1 LITYAKGRQPTWD
14 RLENTL
20 ASLVCRIGSCDLAKQ
35 GALASR
41 LAKVAIDPS
50 LRLSW
55 AEPQIDLPGAD
66 RDAADLFELEQ
77 GLSDQIDVI
86 RRRRGFNE
94 AEAIEEYRG
103 ICRRRHL
110 AAKIDAE
117 EAALVAAALDV
128 EAAFATDEKQ
138 PDAFVMEGDDLGPA
152 PDMGVPGGPPSD
164 RVQPDESVSPSVRM
178 TVAVSPNEPIPSQA
192 LIVPGPAYMGGT
204 ES

>member
-1 LITYAKGRQPTWD
+1 VGRAAD
-14 RLENTL
+14 R
-20 ASLVCRIGSCDLAKQ
+20 
-35 GALASR
+35 
-41 LAKVAIDPS
+41 P
-50 LRLSW
+50 
-55 AEPQIDLPGAD
+55 PGAD

-77 GLSDQIDVI
+77 GLTDQIDVI

-117 EAALVAAALDV
+117 EAALVAAAPTSRPRSRPTRSSPTRSWRR
-128 EAAFATDEKQ
+128 ATTS
-138 PDAFVMEGDDLGPA
+138 
-152 PDMGVPGGPPSD
+152 GPPPTWACPAARRRTRRS
-164 RVQPDESVSPSVRM
+164 PTSPSPPSVRM
-178 TVAVSPNEPIPSQA
+178 VVASSPNEPIPSQA

>member
-1 LITYAKGRQPTWD
+1 
-14 RLENTL
+14 
-20 ASLVCRIGSCDLAKQ
+20 
-35 GALASR
+35 
-41 LAKVAIDPS
+41 
-50 LRLSW
+50 
-55 AEPQIDLPGAD
+55 
-66 RDAADLFELEQ
+66 
-77 GLSDQIDVI
+77 VI

-94 AEAIEEYRG
+94 SEAIEEYRG

-128 EAAFATDEKQ
+128 EAALATDEKQ

-178 TVAVSPNEPIPSQA
+178 VVASSPNEPIPSQA

-204 ES
+204 EA